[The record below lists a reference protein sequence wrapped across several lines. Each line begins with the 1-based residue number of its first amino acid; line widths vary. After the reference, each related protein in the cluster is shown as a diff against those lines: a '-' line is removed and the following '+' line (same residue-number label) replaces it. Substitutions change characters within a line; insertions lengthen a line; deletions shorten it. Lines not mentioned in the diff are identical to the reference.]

1 MRTPQSRIAAV
12 VSLALT
18 FGYALAAEKAGQ
30 EPKKDEVISSSTFSG
45 LKFRSLGPAT
55 KSGRIGDIA
64 VDPGNPAR
72 YFVAV
77 SSGGVWRTD
86 NAGTTWTPVFDTEG
100 SYSIGCVTLDP
111 GNPHTVW
118 VGTGENNSQ
127 RSVSWGDGVY
137 RSDDGGKTWRN
148 MGLKKSEHIGMIAV
162 DPRDSNVVY
171 VAAQGPLWAPGGDR
185 GLYKTTDG
193 GTTWTAVLTV
203 SENTGVSEVWLDPR
217 DADVLYAVAYQRRR
231 HVWTLI
237 NGGPESAIYKSTDAG
252 KSWRKVTEGLPKVD
266 LGRIGL
272 AVSPADPDVI
282 YAVVEAAEDKS
293 GVFRSTDR
301 GESWEKR
308 SDFKTTSGQYYNELF
323 ADPLDVDRVYAMDT
337 FLHFTEDGGTTF
349 KKLGERWKHVD
360 NHAMWIDPRDTKHMR
375 VGCDGG
381 LYETWDRGATWEY
394 KGNLP
399 VTQFYRV
406 AVDDSKPFYYVYGGT
421 QDNNT
426 LGGPSRTTS
435 VSGIH
440 NMDWFVTTSG
450 DGFVAAIDPTDPA
463 IVYSESQ
470 HGGLVRYDRRSGEEI
485 DIRPQEGAGEE
496 PYRFN
501 WDSPLLISPHAH
513 TRLYFAANTVFRS
526 DDRGDTW
533 KVISPDLT
541 RRIDRDRLPVMG
553 RVWPADA
560 VAKNASTSFYGNIVS
575 LDESPKVEG
584 LLYAGT
590 DDGLVQVS
598 EDGGANW
605 RKAESFPG
613 VPERTYVSDLTASRH
628 DAGRVYAAFDN
639 HKMGDFKPYLLRSAD
654 RGRTW
659 ASIAGDLPA
668 GEVVYSI
675 AEDHVDPDLLFAGC
689 EFGVYF
695 TVDGGAHWIELKGGL
710 PTIAVRDIAI
720 QRREND
726 LVLATFGRG
735 FYVLDDYTPLRGLKR
750 EALERD
756 AAVFPVEDALAFVEA
771 KPFGWRG
778 KADFGDALYTAD
790 NPPFGA
796 TFTYYL
802 KEAFKTRTEL
812 RHEAE
817 KKALEAGEAP
827 AYPTLDELRAE
838 AREEKPQ
845 VTLVVADADGNVVR
859 RITAANEK
867 GMQRA
872 SWDLRYPPSLPA
884 KPDSEKAQ
892 KDPWDSPDLGP
903 MAVPGTYSVS
913 LVARAAGAV
922 RPLAGPVRFEVVP
935 LGLATLGAKDRA
947 SVLAFQRKVARL
959 QRAVLGAGEVVKESK
974 GTLERITIALRD
986 TPAAPPELCERARAI
1001 KARLLDLE
1009 TALRGDRE
1017 GARRNYPTYPSITDR
1032 VQGIVYS
1039 HWATT
1044 QAPTATMQ
1052 RAYDIAADE
1061 FTEALAGLRRLVET
1075 DLAALEA
1082 AMERA
1087 GAPHTPGRLP
1097 TWSKESM
1104 SVSQQISVHD

>member
-1 MRTPQSRIAAV
+1 MRKRLTRHVAVLTLLLAAGI
-12 VSLALT
+12 SA
-18 FGYALAAEKAGQ
+18 AAEKPKD
-30 EPKKDEVISSSTFSG
+30 EPKKDDVMSSSTFSG

-77 SSGGVWRTD
+77 SSGGVWRTE
-86 NAGTTWTPVFDTEG
+86 NAGTTWTPVFDKEG

-111 GNPHTVW
+111 RNPHTVW

-137 RSDDGGKTWRN
+137 RSDDGGKNWRN

-162 DPRDSNVVY
+162 DPRDSDVVY

-193 GTTWTAVLTV
+193 GTTWNAVLTV
-203 SENTGVSEVWLDPR
+203 SENTGISEVWLDPR
-217 DADVLYAVAYQRRR
+217 DSDVLYAVAYQRRR

-237 NGGPESAIYKSTDAG
+237 NGGPESAIYTSTDAG
-252 KSWRKVTEGLPKVD
+252 KSWRKVTEGLPEVD
-266 LGRIGL
+266 IGRIGL
-272 AVSPADPDVI
+272 AISPADPDVL

-301 GESWEKR
+301 GASWEKR
-308 SDFKTTSGQYYNELF
+308 SDYKSTSSQYYNELF
-323 ADPLDVDRVYAMDT
+323 ADPADVDRVYSMDT
-337 FLHFTEDGGTTF
+337 WLHVSEDGGATF
-349 KKLGERWKHVD
+349 RRVGERWKHVD
-360 NHAMWIDPRDTKHMR
+360 NHAMWIDPTDTKHLR

-381 LYETWDRGATWEY
+381 LYESWDRGATWEF

-406 AVDDSKPFYYVYGGT
+406 AVDNSKPFYYVYGGT

-485 DIRPQEGAGEE
+485 DIRPQEGKGEE

-501 WDSPLLISPHAH
+501 WDSPLLISPHAS
-513 TRLYFAANTVFRS
+513 TRLYFAANKVFRS

-533 KVISPDLT
+533 KVVSPDLS

-553 RVWPADA
+553 KVWPADA

-575 LDESPKVEG
+575 LDESPKSEG

-590 DDGLVQVS
+590 DDGLVQAT
-598 EDGGANW
+598 EDGGTNW
-605 RKAESFPG
+605 RKVETFPG
-613 VPERTYVSDLTASRH
+613 VPERTYVSDLTASLH

-639 HKMGDFKPYLLRSAD
+639 HKMGDFKPYLLRSTD

-659 ASIAGDLPA
+659 TSIAGDLPA

-695 TVDGGAHWIELKGGL
+695 TVDGGRHWIELKGGL

-750 EALERD
+750 AALEAD
-756 AAVFPVEDALAFVEA
+756 AALFPVKDAPAFVEA

-796 TFTYYL
+796 TFTCYL
-802 KEAFKTRTEL
+802 KEAFKTRKEL

-817 KKALEAGEAP
+817 KNAQEAGKPP

-845 VTLVVADADGNVVR
+845 VMLVVSDGDGNVVR
-859 RITAANEK
+859 RIPAANEK
-867 GMQRA
+867 GMQRV
-872 SWDLRYPPSLPA
+872 SWDLRFPPSLPA
-884 KPDSEKAQ
+884 KPESEKAQ

-903 MAVPGTYSVS
+903 MAVPGTYSIS
-913 LVARAAGAV
+913 LVARAGGAV
-922 RPLAGPVRFEVVP
+922 KPLAGPARFEVVP
-935 LGLATLGAKDRA
+935 LGLGTLGAKDRA
-947 SVLAFQRKVARL
+947 AVLAFPRKTARL

-974 GTLERITIALRD
+974 GTLERIKIALRD
-986 TPAAPPELCERARAI
+986 TPAAAPALCEQARTI
-1001 KARLLDLE
+1001 EARLLDLE
-1009 TALRGDRE
+1009 TSLRGDRE

-1032 VQGIVYS
+1032 VQGVVYS

-1061 FTEALAGLRRLVET
+1061 FAETLAGLLRLVEV

-1082 AMERA
+1082 AMEKA
-1087 GAPHTPGRLP
+1087 GAPYTPGRLP
-1097 TWSKESM
+1097 EWQKE
-1104 SVSQQISVHD
+1104 